1 MKRKSILFL
10 LLALAFVACTK
21 RSNEFER
28 SLIVADSLMNHE
40 QADLA
45 YRMLCTMNVEA
56 ESLPRTQQMR
66 YLLLRSNAQN
76 KAGVPF
82 VSDSIGDLL
91 VRYYDQYGTPNE
103 RMLAHY
109 MKGCAYRDMQDQ
121 PSALRSYNDAVAV
134 ADTTLADCDFDQLS
148 IIYGQIARIFYNRA
162 MSDNA
167 LEAYE
172 ISENYAWKAKD
183 TMNVFAI
190 WGNKSNALINKGDI
204 NEALR
209 LKEAAAEGYIT
220 MGYPQKAAR
229 VKGQCIE
236 WYAQQGMI
244 GKAKAA
250 MDEYEALSGYF
261 MENGDI
267 EPGREDYYH
276 IKGTYYYE
284 KRQMDSAQY
293 FFRKLQQDGKT
304 RNDQYLAAW
313 GLTRFFYWSGN
324 RDSVAKYA
332 LQTLTHSDT
341 LYHIGTAKN
350 LQKSHAQYNYTR
362 HLETAHRKELEAK
375 DTQLRLYKWIVSNVF
390 TAVMVVVLI
399 LFLRRQ
405 IGQKRK
411 ELAVANQENEQL
423 HIKIQENT
431 ETIEVLNELVDTKNQ
446 KMAMLNERIAEK
458 SHLIEELNKTISQN
472 TADLQ
477 QNQQLKESVAILQE
491 QVEAHK
497 KEIRQMASARK
508 QGNLQE
514 ESAIVNL
521 MQMVQKRQRPDAA
534 QWRNIMALVEDYY
547 PGMLA
552 LKQQHGI
559 SHAEYRLC
567 ILIKVGMEL
576 SDILF
581 IEDTYHAHI
590 TNMRRRML
598 KKIGREGGAK
608 EFDLF
613 IASI

>member
-1 MKRKSILFL
+1 MKRKNILFL
-10 LLALAFVACTK
+10 LLALVFVACSK
-21 RSNEFER
+21 HSNEFER
-28 SLIVADSLMNHE
+28 ILVVADSLMNHE
-40 QADLA
+40 QADSA
-45 YRMLCTMNVEA
+45 YRMLCSMNVEA
-56 ESLPRTQQMR
+56 ESLPHAQRMR

-82 VSDSIGDLL
+82 VSDSIGNFL
-91 VRYYDQYGTPNE
+91 VAYYDQYGTSDE

-109 MKGCAYRDMQDQ
+109 VKGCAYRDMQDQ

-134 ADTTLADCDFDQLS
+134 ADTTRADCNFDQLS

-162 MSDNA
+162 MSENA

-172 ISENYAWKAKD
+172 MAESYAWKAKD
-183 TMNVFAI
+183 TMNVFSI
-190 WGNKSNALINKGDI
+190 WGNKSNVLINKGDI

-229 VKGQCIE
+229 IKGQCIE
-236 WYAQQGMI
+236 WYAQQGML

-250 MDEYEALSGYF
+250 MDDYEALSGYF
-261 MENGDI
+261 KENGDV

-284 KRQMDSAQY
+284 RRQMDSAQY
-293 FFRKLQQDGKT
+293 FFRKLQQDGRT

-313 GLTRFFYWSGN
+313 GLTRFYYWSGN
-324 RDSVAKYA
+324 CDSVAKYA

-341 LYHIGTAKN
+341 LYHIGTAKS
-350 LQKSHAQYNYTR
+350 LQNTHAQYNYTR
-362 HLETAHRKELEAK
+362 HLETAHCKELEAK
-375 DTQLRLYKWIVSNVF
+375 DIQLRLYKWIVGSVLA
-390 TAVMVVVLI
+390 AVMGFVFY

-405 IGQKRK
+405 IGQKRR
-411 ELAVANQENEQL
+411 ELAVANKENEQL
-423 HIKIQENT
+423 HTKIQKNT

-458 SHLIEELNKTISQN
+458 NHLIEELNKTISQN
-472 TADLQ
+472 AADLQ
-477 QNQQLKESVAILQE
+477 QNQQLKESVAILQK

-497 KEIRQMASARK
+497 QEIRQMASARK

-514 ESAIVNL
+514 EPAIADL
-521 MQMVQKRQRPDAA
+521 MQMVQKSQRPDAA

-547 PGMLA
+547 PGMLT
-552 LKQQHGI
+552 LRQQHGI

-598 KKIGREGGAK
+598 RKFGREGGAK
-608 EFDLF
+608 EFDQF

>member
-1 MKRKSILFL
+1 
-10 LLALAFVACTK
+10 
-21 RSNEFER
+21 
-28 SLIVADSLMNHE
+28 
-40 QADLA
+40 
-45 YRMLCTMNVEA
+45 
-56 ESLPRTQQMR
+56 
-66 YLLLRSNAQN
+66 
-76 KAGVPF
+76 
-82 VSDSIGDLL
+82 
-91 VRYYDQYGTPNE
+91 
-103 RMLAHY
+103 

-172 ISENYAWKAKD
+172 ISENFAWKAKD

-375 DTQLRLYKWIVSNVF
+375 NTQLRLYKWIVSSVF

-514 ESAIVNL
+514 ESAIVDL

>member
-40 QADLA
+40 QADSA

-362 HLETAHRKELEAK
+362 YLETAHRKELEAK

-458 SHLIEELNKTISQN
+458 S
-472 TADLQ
+472 
-477 QNQQLKESVAILQE
+477 
-491 QVEAHK
+491 
-497 KEIRQMASARK
+497 
-508 QGNLQE
+508 
-514 ESAIVNL
+514 
-521 MQMVQKRQRPDAA
+521 
-534 QWRNIMALVEDYY
+534 
-547 PGMLA
+547 
-552 LKQQHGI
+552 
-559 SHAEYRLC
+559 
-567 ILIKVGMEL
+567 
-576 SDILF
+576 
-581 IEDTYHAHI
+581 
-590 TNMRRRML
+590 
-598 KKIGREGGAK
+598 
-608 EFDLF
+608 
-613 IASI
+613 

>member
-40 QADLA
+40 QADSA

-313 GLTRFFYWSGN
+313 GLTHFFYWSGN

-514 ESAIVNL
+514 ESAIVDL

-590 TNMRRRML
+590 TNMRRRLL

>member
-40 QADLA
+40 QADSA

-66 YLLLRSNAQN
+66 YLLLCSNAQN

-477 QNQQLKESVAILQE
+477 QNQQLKESVVILQE

-514 ESAIVNL
+514 ESAIVDL

>member
-40 QADLA
+40 QADSA

-66 YLLLRSNAQN
+66 YLLLRSNPQN

-190 WGNKSNALINKGDI
+190 WGNKSNALINKGYI

-477 QNQQLKESVAILQE
+477 QNQQLKESVVILQE

-514 ESAIVNL
+514 ESAIVDL

-567 ILIKVGMEL
+567 ILIKGGREL

>member
-40 QADLA
+40 QADSA

-313 GLTRFFYWSGN
+313 GMTRFFYWSGN

-477 QNQQLKESVAILQE
+477 QNQRLKESVAILQE

-514 ESAIVNL
+514 ESAIVDL

>member
-40 QADLA
+40 QADSA

-134 ADTTLADCDFDQLS
+134 ADTPLADCDFDQLS

-431 ETIEVLNELVDTKNQ
+431 ETIEVLNEMVDTKNQ

-514 ESAIVNL
+514 ESAIVDL

>member
-40 QADLA
+40 QADSA

-148 IIYGQIARIFYNRA
+148 IIYGQLARIFYNRA

-477 QNQQLKESVAILQE
+477 QNQQLKESVAILRE

-514 ESAIVNL
+514 ESAIVDL

>member
-40 QADLA
+40 QADSA

-411 ELAVANQENEQL
+411 ELAVANQEKEQL

-477 QNQQLKESVAILQE
+477 QNQQLKESVVILQE

-514 ESAIVNL
+514 ESAIVDL